1 MIGNRYI
8 FVDFD
13 GCLLPGKA
21 HIFQNNREAIN
32 AFMRGEDAIPYF
44 DPIAVQMHNLWARHG
59 NAKIVFSTSWA
70 RSYRGTLQEC
80 EAFLKRIM
88 RENGYAGGFA
98 EDCLTPKRRSS
109 AHIHEISEWL
119 CDNLQPEDHFI
130 AVDDADLS
138 GIADG
143 RFYLQGRWIKCDYNN
158 GLTWQNFLDGCE
170 ALNIDK
176 ASLMHLEYGI
186 IPKSEEEIQRERAL
200 IEKFAY
206 NLA

>member
-1 MIGNRYI
+1 
-8 FVDFD
+8 
-13 GCLLPGKA
+13 
-21 HIFQNNREAIN
+21 
-32 AFMRGEDAIPYF
+32 
-44 DPIAVQMHNLWARHG
+44 
-59 NAKIVFSTSWA
+59 
-70 RSYRGTLQEC
+70 
-80 EAFLKRIM
+80 
-88 RENGYAGGFA
+88 
-98 EDCLTPKRRSS
+98 
-109 AHIHEISEWL
+109 
-119 CDNLQPEDHFI
+119 
-130 AVDDADLS
+130 LS

>member
-1 MIGNRYI
+1 MANYI

-13 GCLLPGKA
+13 GPLLPGKS
-21 HIFQNNREAIN
+21 HIFQNNREAVN

-44 DPIAVQMHNLWARHG
+44 DPIAVQMHNLWARYG
-59 NAKIVFSTSWA
+59 NAKVVFSTSWA
-70 RSYRGTLQEC
+70 RSYRGTWQEC
-80 EAFLKRIM
+80 EVYLKRIM
-88 RENGYAGGFA
+88 RENGFTGEYAD
-98 EDCLTPKRRSS
+98 ECVTPKRRSS
-109 AHIHEISEWL
+109 AHIHEIGEWL
-119 CDNLQPEDHFI
+119 YDNLQPEDRFI

-138 GIADG
+138 DIARG
-143 RFYLQGRWIKCDYNN
+143 NFYLQGRWIKCDYNN

-176 ASLMHLEYGI
+176 ASMMHLEYGI